1 MEWQHYNV
9 LRCNMW
15 YVEELLHEMESS
27 LNKKEGIYKHVEID
41 LTTEQISTINEQIV
55 QLFKVLKKIQ
65 KNFTLENEPTKASKV
80 IQMNIYGIEETI
92 SETWSSYMEKT
103 SGKINSVE
111 EKKQIDDC
119 LNEILQYTNRL
130 RKIIRIKDITEK
142 R

>member
-92 SETWSSYMEKT
+92 SETWSSYIEKT

-111 EKKQIDDC
+111 EKKQIDRY
-119 LNEILQYTNRL
+119 LNEILQHTNRIKEI
-130 RKIIRIKDITEK
+130 RKKNNLLA
-142 R
+142 

>member
-65 KNFTLENEPTKASKV
+65 KNFTLENEPAKASKV

-92 SETWSSYMEKT
+92 SETWPSYMEKT
-103 SGKINSVE
+103 SGKIKSVE
-111 EKKQIDDC
+111 EKKQIDDY

-130 RKIIRIKDITEK
+130 REIIRIKDITEK